1 MIKQDSAKHL
11 INYNTI
17 NKSSLLITIILV
29 WLLSNLLKKIY
40 EETMIDF
47 SIKKHLSIQMIA
59 KCSHYYIIYLLKSIQ
74 PYYQSQENLSDLFQ
88 LMISCFSIATLDDC

>member
-17 NKSSLLITIILV
+17 STSHYNNLV

-40 EETMIDF
+40 EKTMINF
-47 SIKKHLSIQMIA
+47 SITKHLSIQMIA
-59 KCSHYYIIYLLKSIQ
+59 KCSHNYIIYFLKSIQ
-74 PYYQSQENLSDLFQ
+74 AYYQSRENLSDLFQ
-88 LMISCFSIATLDDC
+88 LMISCLSIATLDDC